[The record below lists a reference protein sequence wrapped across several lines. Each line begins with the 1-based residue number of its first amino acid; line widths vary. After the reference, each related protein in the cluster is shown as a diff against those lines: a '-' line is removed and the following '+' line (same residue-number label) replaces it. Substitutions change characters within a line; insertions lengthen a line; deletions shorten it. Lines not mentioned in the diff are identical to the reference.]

1 MKNTSDSKRC
11 EVKYACAECHSR
23 VVVKEDKI
31 ERECEHKHAGVV
43 ADISATATGES
54 HVAR

>member
-1 MKNTSDSKRC
+1 MKNTSDSKCC

-31 ERECEHKHAGVV
+31 ERECEHKNAGVV